1 MAEPSVRRADF
12 LMTLAYATDLA
23 TGHSRDFALRS
34 CVLAMRLAEVAGL
47 DVETCRM
54 VYHQALLRYIGCNA
68 DTHLLAAAFG
78 DEIALR
84 RDLQRIDIGNKSE
97 LAETIVRAITRTF
110 ADAPPAELAKAV
122 ERGLA
127 EAMQVSV
134 PVLSGHCEVAQR
146 IAERIGLSDDIRE
159 NLGQLY
165 ERWDGNG
172 LPRGL
177 SGNAVKLPVRLVT
190 LAQDALALNE
200 AHGFETMK
208 TMIAKRAGGGYEP
221 ELADLFLAHAERLLA
236 GLDGPVDRETILALE
251 PVPHSMLDEKA
262 CDEAYL
268 AIADMI
274 DMRMPFTFGHSRAV
288 AALADAAAK
297 HIGLP
302 ASDIRSVRWAAY
314 THDIGELAVPVS
326 TWMRA
331 GALTERETDAAHL
344 HPYHGERALASLGG
358 EGKTVA
364 ALVQRHHER
373 LDGSGYYRNSRG
385 PDLSPAARILA
396 AAEAFQ
402 TAREARPYRA
412 ALSDAAAAAKLRAA
426 VKDGKLCPDAVE
438 AVLTCAGQPARRATA
453 ERSGRADAARDR
465 GPALDRGR
473 AYREGSSPPARYRA
487 EDRGQPYPEPLFQD
501 RRQHPGRCRP
511 LRPRARPGSARN
523 IRGIGNPPHV
533 TAGRCRHSPDLN
545 RAIRPRHMRGECH
558 EGITHQSGR
567 HRRADGPALV
577 HGYSQRQRGEDGD
590 Q

>member
-1 MAEPSVRRADF
+1 MAAPAVRRADF

-47 DVETCRM
+47 DEHTRRA

-134 PVLSGHCEVAQR
+134 PVLSGHCEVAKR

-165 ERWDGNG
+165 ERWDGKG

-190 LAQDALALNE
+190 LAQDAIALTE

-208 TMIAKRAGGGYEP
+208 AMISKRSGGGYEP
-221 ELADLFLAHAERLLA
+221 ELADLFLVHAEQLLA

-251 PVPHSMLDEKA
+251 PAPHSMLDEA
-262 CDEAYL
+262 GCDEAYL
-268 AIADMI
+268 AIADMV

-288 AALADAAAK
+288 ASLADAAGK
-297 HIGLP
+297 QLGLP
-302 ASDIRSVRWAAY
+302 ASDIREVRWAAY

-358 EGKTVA
+358 EGRVVA

-373 LDGSGYYRNSRG
+373 LDGSGYYRNARG

-412 ALSDAAAAAKLRAA
+412 ASSDAAAAAKLRGA
-426 VKDGKLCPDAVE
+426 VKEGKLCPEAVE
-438 AVLTCAGQPARRATA
+438 AVLTVAGQPARRATA
-453 ERSGRADAARDR
+453 GGMAGLTPREIEVLRLIAAGHTAKEAARLLDIAPKTADNHIQSLYSKIGVSTRAGAALYALER
-465 GPALDRGR
+465 GLVQQGM
-473 AYREGSSPPARYRA
+473 
-487 EDRGQPYPEPLFQD
+487 
-501 RRQHPGRCRP
+501 
-511 LRPRARPGSARN
+511 SA
-523 IRGIGNPPHV
+523 
-533 TAGRCRHSPDLN
+533 A
-545 RAIRPRHMRGECH
+545 
-558 EGITHQSGR
+558 
-567 HRRADGPALV
+567 
-577 HGYSQRQRGEDGD
+577 
-590 Q
+590 